1 MPAHGHH
8 FCTQPLDT
16 SIDSGNPLRFLPLQ
30 FHDLR
35 WDVHHFACRIERC
48 DESPLWTNPGLGAQ
62 GVIIKDV
69 RYYTTKTMNGG
80 TTFKCTM
87 CEHSVTTLDFDHV
100 NGNLRMQAAAVINKH
115 AAFLHLPTWVRT
127 KLGSRGAL

>member
-1 MPAHGHH
+1 MESFTPANRVTIAVG
-8 FCTQPLDT
+8 
-16 SIDSGNPLRFLPLQ
+16 SIHVLQ
-30 FHDLR
+30 
-35 WDVHHFACRIERC
+35 I
-48 DESPLWTNPGLGAQ
+48 TNSRVAAGLGAQ